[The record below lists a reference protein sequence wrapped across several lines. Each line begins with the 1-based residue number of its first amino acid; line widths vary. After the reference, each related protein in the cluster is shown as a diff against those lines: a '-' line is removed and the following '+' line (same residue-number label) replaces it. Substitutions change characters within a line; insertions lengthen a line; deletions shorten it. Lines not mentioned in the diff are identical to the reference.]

1 MNNTLSPLVSIIV
14 TSYNYDKYIS
24 ETLNSLINQTYK
36 NIEIIVMDDGSSD
49 NSINIIK
56 NYQKQDPRIKL
67 ITHPNNENKG
77 LAFSVKTAI

>member
-49 NSINIIK
+49 NSINII
-56 NYQKQDPRIKL
+56 N
-67 ITHPNNENKG
+67 
-77 LAFSVKTAI
+77 